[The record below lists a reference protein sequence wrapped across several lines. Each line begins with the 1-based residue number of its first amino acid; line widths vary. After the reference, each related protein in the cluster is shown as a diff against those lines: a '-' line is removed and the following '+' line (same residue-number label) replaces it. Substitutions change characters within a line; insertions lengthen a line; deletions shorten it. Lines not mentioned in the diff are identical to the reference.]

1 MNALGWIKTT
11 ITLVLFVCL
20 GIARDFIFVNWNY
33 QLNATLHNKT
43 FTYAHSFFDFL
54 TTWSFSTLYWSKWV
68 LTALF
73 CFANFIIGYI
83 YFTKKPIKKQ
93 LTCIYIVV
101 GIVAF
106 IVFALTYFEVNNAY
120 TLSRE
125 IIGFLQ
131 SPLPAILLYFVH
143 RLIPEKSKN

>member
-1 MNALGWIKTT
+1 MNTLGWIKTI
-11 ITLVLFVCL
+11 ITLVLFIAL
-20 GIARDFIFVNWNY
+20 GVFRDFIFVNWNY
-33 QLNATLHNKT
+33 QLDATLHNKS
-43 FTYAHSFFDFL
+43 FTYAHSFFSFL
-54 TTWSFSTLYWSKWV
+54 TTWSYAALYWSKWV
-68 LTALF
+68 LTGLF
-73 CFANFIIGYI
+73 CFANFILGYI
-83 YFTKKPIKKQ
+83 YFSKTTIKKQ
-93 LTCIYIVV
+93 LTYIYVVV

-143 RLIPEKSKN
+143 MLIPTKSKN